1 MSARPRQLTPPLQ
14 LVTGKG
20 GVGKSTYA
28 AALALAA
35 ARTGREVLAVE
46 LTRGGG
52 LSALLG
58 VTPTEHGV
66 PVPAGPGLHVAWYD
80 GEASLAEFIVR
91 FMPFGARFK
100 AFFSHPLYRAFVTAG
115 PGVRELM
122 AIGKV
127 RDEVLGLSA
136 GRPQWDLL
144 VVDAGASGHAL
155 QLLGMPAATARTF
168 SSGLA
173 HREATKVAGF
183 LADPRQTEVHVVA
196 LPEVMPLEEAAEIIE
211 TLREKHGLPV
221 GRLVVNRCRPVAPE
235 GAEAALALLEAHEPG
250 GASTGRGPLD
260 VAGGTD
266 EAERHR
272 AARPALAAVA
282 RRALGWE
289 RLQEAGIAAL
299 ERRVAKPALRLPRLI
314 TERFGRAEVEQ
325 LAAGLA
331 VEEAP

>member
-1 MSARPRQLTPPLQ
+1 MTRPRQLVPPLQ

-46 LTRGGG
+46 LNRGGG
-52 LSALLG
+52 LSSLLG
-58 VTPTEHGV
+58 VTPTAHGV

-91 FMPFGARFK
+91 FMPFGSRFK
-100 AFFSHPLYRAFVTAG
+100 PFFSHPLYRAFVTAG

-211 TLREKHGLPV
+211 ALREKHGLPV
-221 GRLVVNRCRPVAPE
+221 GHLVVNRCRPVAPE
-235 GAEAALALLEAHEPG
+235 GVDEALAQLEAAAPG
-250 GASTGRGPLD
+250 DGPGAAPR
-260 VAGGTD
+260 
-266 EAERHR
+266 R
-272 AARPALAAVA
+272 ALAAVA

-314 TERFGRAEVEQ
+314 AERFGRAEVEQ
-325 LAAGLA
+325 LAAGLV
-331 VEEAP
+331 VEEEP